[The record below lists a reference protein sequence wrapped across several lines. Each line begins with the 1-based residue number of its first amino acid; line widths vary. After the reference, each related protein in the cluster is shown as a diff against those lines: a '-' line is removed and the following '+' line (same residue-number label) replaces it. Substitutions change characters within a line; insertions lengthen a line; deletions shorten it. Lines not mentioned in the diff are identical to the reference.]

1 MPSFMLPCSL
11 FWQVNRIEEMTSV
24 IPSMLT
30 TACWIR
36 RPMNA
41 GRSLLLTHSGTIG
54 TTSTCFKIK
63 LLPNSYQNPM
73 EIRKLVCFAVIPLIS
88 MKQRRSDNFLKQR
101 PQPRSAFSMSYFY
114 VKNPCSFCCI
124 LSHRTSILFSHK
136 KVNFVGFFFFFLTW
150 LSVKY
155 ILVLYA
161 SQSETRG
168 DASQHAEGCHH
179 IIYLCLRFVNKKLET
194 QEKTMYSLIELYFTV

>member
-1 MPSFMLPCSL
+1 MLPCSL

-30 TACWIR
+30 TACWIQ

-54 TTSTCFKIK
+54 TTSPCFKIK
-63 LLPNSYQNPM
+63 LLPNSYQNSM
-73 EIRKLVCFAVIPLIS
+73 EIRKLICFAVITLIS
-88 MKQRRSDNFLKQR
+88 LKQRCSDNFLKQL

-124 LSHRTSILFSHK
+124 LFHRTSVLFSYQK
-136 KVNFVGFFFFFLTW
+136 LKCMGFFFFFSSLGFQLNISLW
-150 LSVKY
+150 YMHLSLRTEGMHLNMQRDFITSFTYVC
-155 ILVLYA
+155 VL
-161 SQSETRG
+161 
-168 DASQHAEGCHH
+168 
-179 IIYLCLRFVNKKLET
+179 
-194 QEKTMYSLIELYFTV
+194 

>member
-1 MPSFMLPCSL
+1 MLPCSL

-30 TACWIR
+30 TACWIQ

-41 GRSLLLTHSGTIG
+41 GRSLLLTHSEIIG
-54 TTSTCFKIK
+54 TTSLCFKIK
-63 LLPNSYQNPM
+63 LLPNSYQNSTG
-73 EIRKLVCFAVIPLIS
+73 IRKLICFAVITLIS
-88 MKQRRSDNFLKQR
+88 MKQRCSDNFLKQL

-124 LSHRTSILFSHK
+124 LFHRTSVLFSYQK
-136 KVNFVGFFFFFLTW
+136 LKFMVCFFFLTW

-155 ILVLYA
+155 ILVVYA
-161 SQSETRG
+161 SQFENRG
-168 DASQHAEGCHH
+168 DASQHAEGFHH
-179 IIYLCLRFVNKKLET
+179 IIYLCLRFVNKQLEA
-194 QEKTMYSLIELYFTV
+194 QEEKMYSLIE